1 MQGDQNDFLDNIADK
16 VHQGEVSQ
24 EGMEAH
30 AWNMA

>member
-16 VHQGEVSQ
+16 VHQSEISQ
-24 EGMEAH
+24 EEMKAH

>member
-24 EGMEAH
+24 EMEAH
-30 AWNMA
+30 TWNMA